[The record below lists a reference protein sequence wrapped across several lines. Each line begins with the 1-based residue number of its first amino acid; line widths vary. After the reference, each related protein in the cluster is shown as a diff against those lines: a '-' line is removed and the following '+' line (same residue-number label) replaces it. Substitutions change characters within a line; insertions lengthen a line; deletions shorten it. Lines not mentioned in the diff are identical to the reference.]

1 MEEGGEDNE
10 RPPPHARSKPADRRG
25 TNRQLSNAIKMGLVM
40 GEMGAVLGGSG
51 LGPGGGASRRSPW
64 REREREPATQ
74 YRLSA
79 NWSPPAPDHVDIR
92 KGRKAIERGGF
103 LLAVFG

>member
-10 RPPPHARSKPADRRG
+10 RPPHARSKPADRRG

-64 REREREPATQ
+64 RERERERASHPIPFIGELVAA
-74 YRLSA
+74 S
-79 NWSPPAPDHVDIR
+79 S
-92 KGRKAIERGGF
+92 
-103 LLAVFG
+103 